1 LTAPLPLTT
10 AMPAF
15 ALRFVGQEALPPRLS
30 EFDREQFFT
39 LTSAEVAAVR
49 EQFRSDHRLPAAL
62 MLMFMRVAGRPL
74 DGFNVLPR
82 NLLRHTAQV
91 LAVSPPSIASLRSIY
106 KRRQTL
112 SKHQLWAKTYLGL
125 RELEVDDEAALTA
138 ALLAQ
143 AADVS
148 HADDLVQSASHWLF
162 TRRILIPGARRLQD
176 WARVAFAAVESQILG
191 AVNAAV
197 PPAAAQKV
205 VAAAY
210 SARPGTDTTHLE
222 WLKTPSKRHGPGTL
236 TETIDKVRYLKEL
249 GAQDWNLSAVSLAK
263 QQAYARQVQARRPVK
278 TREIK
283 PTRQLIELVCFLRVT
298 LLELTDVALLQTSRR
313 SQQLFREAA
322 DKAQSNRIR
331 GTTGLI
337 QQAAKARSVLHDES
351 KTWQARV
358 LEARDLLAELG
369 EAASG
374 SFVSLVRKALAEDS
388 QRVHAC
394 LAALT
399 DLDFGGRSG
408 DPGFEQWKSWTD
420 LQRQGVTE
428 LKEGVPLPDVGAA
441 WHGLV
446 RDLDP
451 RSGFRA
457 FEACTMMS
465 LRKSLRRG
473 SVWLAHSLSFRE
485 RDQMLIPPAD
495 WALQRDEQ
503 VALLGMP
510 KSAADFLEPLLANLM
525 AGMSAVAEAQ
535 RRGKVEIGADG
546 MLHLP
551 AITALPDQAEPVRTR
566 ETIYN
571 LIGSVQFPDMLLEVD
586 AATGFSEA
594 LLGHRAQSTDELVAL
609 YGALLAH
616 GTDADAK
623 GVASMIP
630 GPEPT
635 QVTVA
640 MRALEGSGR
649 LRRANE
655 RVAEFQCRIP
665 IASLWGDGDKA
676 SADMMSL
683 DASRHLWNA
692 RVDPRRRTY
701 AAGLYTHVRDR
712 WGIVYDQPIVL
723 NERQA
728 GVAIEGIEQH
738 NSAADRVRIS
748 LLAVDTH
755 GYTNPA
761 MAIAKLLGFDL
772 CPRLR
777 DLAERK
783 LYLPRG
789 FIVPDGL
796 EAVTVRRVSL
806 AAIERGWDELLR
818 LAASIRSGRV
828 SATLAL
834 QRFGSAAQG
843 DPPHRA
849 AEHLGRLLRTV
860 FLCDYIAIDDFRREI
875 HTLLNRGE
883 SVHQLQ
889 RAVYSGKVAPERGR
903 RRDEMKAISGSH
915 ALLTNIVLAWNTAR
929 MHEVVERL
937 KRDGIPVEDEWL
949 RRIGPAHFS
958 HVNFR
963 GTMRFGVEKFAAALI
978 QRVPGQAARL
988 VS

>member
-1 LTAPLPLTT
+1 
-10 AMPAF
+10 MPAF

-30 EFDREQFFT
+30 EFDLEQFFT
-39 LTSAEVAAVR
+39 LLSDDVAAIR
-49 EQFRSDHRLPAAL
+49 AQFRSDHRLPAAL
-62 MLMFMRVAGRPL
+62 MLLFMRVAGRPL

-82 NLLRHTAQV
+82 ILLRKTAEA

-125 RELEVDDEAALTA
+125 RELEPDDEAALTTT
-138 ALLAQ
+138 LLAQ
-143 AADVS
+143 AADAS
-148 HADDLVQSASHWLF
+148 HSDDLVRSACQWLF
-162 TRRILIPGARRLQD
+162 TRRILIPGSRRLQD
-176 WARVAFAAVESQILG
+176 WARGAFAAVEAKILSE
-191 AVNAAV
+191 VTAAV
-197 PPAAAQKV
+197 PPSSASKV
-205 VAAAY
+205 IDSAY
-210 SARPGTDTTHLE
+210 SVRPNGDGTHLE
-222 WLKTPSKRHGPGTL
+222 WLKAPSKRHGPSTL
-236 TETIDKVRYLKEL
+236 AETLEKVRYLKAL
-249 GAQDWNLSAVSLAK
+249 GAHDWNLSAVSLAK

-283 PTRQLIELVCFLRVT
+283 PSRQLIELVCFLRVS
-298 LLELTDVALLQTSRR
+298 LLELTDVALLQSSRR

-322 DKAQSNRIR
+322 DKAHSNRVR
-331 GTTGLI
+331 GTIGLA
-337 QQAAKARSVLHDES
+337 QQAAKARAVLHDES

-358 LEARDLLAELG
+358 IEARELLADLAETAG
-369 EAASG
+369 G
-374 SFVSLVRKALAEDS
+374 SFVSQVRKALAEDS

-394 LAALT
+394 LAALK
-399 DLDFGGRSG
+399 DLDFGGREG
-408 DPGFEQWKSWTD
+408 DPGFEQWKAWAE
-420 LQRQGVTE
+420 LQRQGATE
-428 LKEGVPLPDVGAA
+428 IKGEVPLPDVGAA

-451 RSGFRA
+451 RSGYRA
-457 FEACTMMS
+457 YEACTMMS

-473 SVWLAHSLSFRE
+473 SVWLDHSLSFRE
-485 RDQMLIPPAD
+485 RDQMLIPPEQ
-495 WALQRDEQ
+495 WAVQRDEQ
-503 VALLGMP
+503 IELLGMP
-510 KSAADFLEPLLANLM
+510 KSAAEFLEPLLANLV

-535 RRGKVEIGADG
+535 RRGKIEIGADG

-551 AITALPDQAEPVRTR
+551 AITALPDQSEPVRTR
-566 ETIYN
+566 ETIYK

-586 AATGFSEA
+586 AATGYSEA
-594 LLGHRAQSTDELVAL
+594 LLGHRAQSPGELVAL

-616 GTDADAK
+616 GTDADAR

-630 GPEPT
+630 GLEPA
-635 QVTVA
+635 QVSVA
-640 MRALEGSGR
+640 MRALEGGGR

-655 RVAEFQCRIP
+655 RVAEFQSRIP
-665 IASLWGDGDKA
+665 IATLWGDGDKA

-738 NSAADRVRIS
+738 NSAADRIRIS

-777 DLAERK
+777 DLAERR

-789 FIVPDGL
+789 FNVHEGL
-796 EAVTVRRVSL
+796 EAVTVRRVSM

-843 DPPHRA
+843 DPLHRA

-860 FLCDYIAIDDFRREI
+860 FLCDYIAIEDFRREI

-883 SVHQLQ
+883 SVHLLQ
-889 RAVYSGKVAPERGR
+889 RAVYSGKIAPERGR

-937 KRDGIPVEDEWL
+937 RRDKIEVEDDWL
-949 RRIGPAHFS
+949 RRMGPAHFS
-958 HVNFR
+958 HINFR
-963 GTMRFGVEKFAAALI
+963 GTMKFGVEKFAATLI
-978 QRVPGQAARL
+978 QRAPSQATRAA
-988 VS
+988 S

>member
-1 LTAPLPLTT
+1 
-10 AMPAF
+10 
-15 ALRFVGQEALPPRLS
+15 
-30 EFDREQFFT
+30 
-39 LTSAEVAAVR
+39 
-49 EQFRSDHRLPAAL
+49 
-62 MLMFMRVAGRPL
+62 
-74 DGFNVLPR
+74 
-82 NLLRHTAQV
+82 
-91 LAVSPPSIASLRSIY
+91 
-106 KRRQTL
+106 
-112 SKHQLWAKTYLGL
+112 
-125 RELEVDDEAALTA
+125 
-138 ALLAQ
+138 
-143 AADVS
+143 
-148 HADDLVQSASHWLF
+148 
-162 TRRILIPGARRLQD
+162 
-176 WARVAFAAVESQILG
+176 
-191 AVNAAV
+191 
-197 PPAAAQKV
+197 
-205 VAAAY
+205 
-210 SARPGTDTTHLE
+210 
-222 WLKTPSKRHGPGTL
+222 
-236 TETIDKVRYLKEL
+236 
-249 GAQDWNLSAVSLAK
+249 
-263 QQAYARQVQARRPVK
+263 
-278 TREIK
+278 
-283 PTRQLIELVCFLRVT
+283 VT

-322 DKAQSNRIR
+322 DKAQSNRVR

-408 DPGFEQWKSWTD
+408 DPGFEQWKSWSD

-457 FEACTMMS
+457 YEACTMMS

-473 SVWLAHSLSFRE
+473 SVWLDHSLSFRE

-495 WALQRDEQ
+495 WAVQRDEQ
-503 VALLGMP
+503 VELLGMP

-535 RRGKVEIGADG
+535 RRGKIEIGADG

-586 AATGFSEA
+586 AATGYSEA
-594 LLGHRAQSTDELVAL
+594 LLGHRAQSTNELVAL

-630 GPEPT
+630 GLEPT
-635 QVTVA
+635 QVTWPCA
-640 MRALEGSGR
+640 PWKAAAAAPRQRARGR
-649 LRRANE
+649 VPE
-655 RVAEFQCRIP
+655 PDP
-665 IASLWGDGDKA
+665 IAALWGDGDKA

-683 DASRHLWNA
+683 DVSRHLWNA
-692 RVDPRRRTY
+692 RVDPRRTY

-738 NSAADRVRIS
+738 NSAADRIRIS

-789 FIVPDGL
+789 FTVPDGL

-843 DPPHRA
+843 DPLHRA

-860 FLCDYIAIDDFRREI
+860 FLCDYIAIEDFRREI
-875 HTLLNRGE
+875 HTC
-883 SVHQLQ
+883 
-889 RAVYSGKVAPERGR
+889 
-903 RRDEMKAISGSH
+903 
-915 ALLTNIVLAWNTAR
+915 
-929 MHEVVERL
+929 
-937 KRDGIPVEDEWL
+937 
-949 RRIGPAHFS
+949 
-958 HVNFR
+958 
-963 GTMRFGVEKFAAALI
+963 
-978 QRVPGQAARL
+978 
-988 VS
+988 

>member
-1 LTAPLPLTT
+1 
-10 AMPAF
+10 M
-15 ALRFVGQEALPPRLS
+15 
-30 EFDREQFFT
+30 
-39 LTSAEVAAVR
+39 
-49 EQFRSDHRLPAAL
+49 
-62 MLMFMRVAGRPL
+62 
-74 DGFNVLPR
+74 
-82 NLLRHTAQV
+82 
-91 LAVSPPSIASLRSIY
+91 
-106 KRRQTL
+106 
-112 SKHQLWAKTYLGL
+112 
-125 RELEVDDEAALTA
+125 
-138 ALLAQ
+138 
-143 AADVS
+143 
-148 HADDLVQSASHWLF
+148 
-162 TRRILIPGARRLQD
+162 
-176 WARVAFAAVESQILG
+176 
-191 AVNAAV
+191 
-197 PPAAAQKV
+197 
-205 VAAAY
+205 
-210 SARPGTDTTHLE
+210 
-222 WLKTPSKRHGPGTL
+222 
-236 TETIDKVRYLKEL
+236 
-249 GAQDWNLSAVSLAK
+249 
-263 QQAYARQVQARRPVK
+263 K

-283 PTRQLIELVCFLRVT
+283 PSRQLIELICFLRVT

-322 DKAQSNRIR
+322 DKAQSNRVR

-358 LEARDLLAELG
+358 LEARELLAELG

-388 QRVHAC
+388 QRVRAC
-394 LAALT
+394 LGALK
-399 DLDFGGRSG
+399 DLDFGGRAS
-408 DPGFEQWKSWTD
+408 DPGYEQWKAWSE
-420 LQRQGVTE
+420 LHRQGVTE
-428 LKEGVPLPDVGAA
+428 LKDGLALPDVGAA

-457 FEACTMMS
+457 YEACTMMS

-473 SVWLAHSLSFRE
+473 SVWLDHSLSFRE
-485 RDQMLIPPAD
+485 RDQMLIPLAD
-495 WALQRDEQ
+495 WAVQRDEQ
-503 VALLGMP
+503 AELLGMP

-535 RRGKVEIGADG
+535 RRGKIEIGADG

-571 LIGSVQFPDMLLEVD
+571 VIGNVQFPDMLLEVD
-586 AATGFSEA
+586 AATGYSEA
-594 LLGHRAQSTDELVAL
+594 LLGHRAQSTNELVAL

-630 GPEPT
+630 GVEPT

-649 LRRANE
+649 LRRASE
-655 RVAEFQCRIP
+655 RVAEFQSRIP
-665 IASLWGDGDKA
+665 IAALWGEGDKA

-683 DASRHLWNA
+683 DVSRHLWNA

-738 NSAADRVRIS
+738 NSAADRIRIS

-789 FIVPDGL
+789 FTVPDGL
-796 EAVTVRRVSL
+796 EVVTVRRVSL

-818 LAASIRSGRV
+818 LVASIRSGRV

-843 DPPHRA
+843 DPLHRA

-860 FLCDYIAIDDFRREI
+860 FLCDYIGIEDFRREI

-937 KRDGIPVEDEWL
+937 KRDGIPVDDDWL
-949 RRIGPAHFS
+949 RRIGPVHFS
-958 HVNFR
+958 HINFR
-963 GTMRFGVEKFAAALI
+963 GTMKFGVEKFAAALI
-978 QRVPGQAARL
+978 QRTPGQATRMA
-988 VS
+988 S

>member
-1 LTAPLPLTT
+1 
-10 AMPAF
+10 
-15 ALRFVGQEALPPRLS
+15 
-30 EFDREQFFT
+30 
-39 LTSAEVAAVR
+39 
-49 EQFRSDHRLPAAL
+49 
-62 MLMFMRVAGRPL
+62 
-74 DGFNVLPR
+74 
-82 NLLRHTAQV
+82 
-91 LAVSPPSIASLRSIY
+91 
-106 KRRQTL
+106 
-112 SKHQLWAKTYLGL
+112 
-125 RELEVDDEAALTA
+125 
-138 ALLAQ
+138 
-143 AADVS
+143 
-148 HADDLVQSASHWLF
+148 
-162 TRRILIPGARRLQD
+162 
-176 WARVAFAAVESQILG
+176 
-191 AVNAAV
+191 
-197 PPAAAQKV
+197 
-205 VAAAY
+205 
-210 SARPGTDTTHLE
+210 
-222 WLKTPSKRHGPGTL
+222 
-236 TETIDKVRYLKEL
+236 
-249 GAQDWNLSAVSLAK
+249 
-263 QQAYARQVQARRPVK
+263 
-278 TREIK
+278 
-283 PTRQLIELVCFLRVT
+283 VT

-322 DKAQSNRIR
+322 DKAQSNRVR

-408 DPGFEQWKSWTD
+408 DPGFEQWKSWSD

-457 FEACTMMS
+457 YEACTMMS

-473 SVWLAHSLSFRE
+473 SVWLDHSLSFRE

-503 VALLGMP
+503 VELLGMP

-586 AATGFSEA
+586 AATGYSEA

-630 GPEPT
+630 GLEPT
-635 QVTVA
+635 QVTWPCA
-640 MRALEGSGR
+640 PWKAAAAAPRQRARGR
-649 LRRANE
+649 VPE
-655 RVAEFQCRIP
+655 PDP

-683 DASRHLWNA
+683 DVSRHLWNA
-692 RVDPRRRTY
+692 RVDPRRAHMPLACTPTCATAGASSTTSPSCSTNDRPASPSRASSSTTAPQTGFGSRCWRSTPTATRIRRWPSPSCWALICARGCGSGRTKALPASWIHRPGWLGSGHRPARVFGRHRTRLGRV
-701 AAGLYTHVRDR
+701 AAPGGVDPLGTCLRH
-712 WGIVYDQPIVL
+712 
-723 NERQA
+723 A
-728 GVAIEGIEQH
+728 GVA
-738 NSAADRVRIS
+738 ALRV
-748 LLAVDTH
+748 
-755 GYTNPA
+755 G
-761 MAIAKLLGFDL
+761 
-772 CPRLR
+772 
-777 DLAERK
+777 
-783 LYLPRG
+783 
-789 FIVPDGL
+789 
-796 EAVTVRRVSL
+796 
-806 AAIERGWDELLR
+806 
-818 LAASIRSGRV
+818 RSGGSTAPGCGTPGPTAANRV
-828 SATLAL
+828 PVRLHRHRGLPA
-834 QRFGSAAQG
+834 R
-843 DPPHRA
+843 DPH
-849 AEHLGRLLRTV
+849 
-860 FLCDYIAIDDFRREI
+860 
-875 HTLLNRGE
+875 LLNRGE

-937 KRDGIPVEDEWL
+937 KRDGIRSKTTGCAASA
-949 RRIGPAHFS
+949 RRTS
-958 HVNFR
+958 R
-963 GTMRFGVEKFAAALI
+963 TSTS
-978 QRVPGQAARL
+978 AAR
-988 VS
+988 